1 MPERPDV
8 DELTLLRAADPID
21 GGSLPAPSHPAARVL
36 FETITTSPEATS
48 TTRDRKPAPRPLV
61 LAAAGLI
68 ALGLIGAGAV
78 TLLRDTTDNRDTEIA
93 ASQPTP
99 GTTTGPITPGGSIG
113 SCVEVYD
120 LQTLANRELAFDG
133 TVKELDGDTATFTVN
148 QWYRGGDTGEITL
161 AGAAGLSGLT
171 SGGPAATLEPGT
183 RLLVAGDGG
192 FAWACGFTQPYN
204 ASVAR
209 QWQQTFNR

>member
-1 MPERPDV
+1 M
-8 DELTLLRAADPID
+8 
-21 GGSLPAPSHPAARVL
+21 
-36 FETITTSPEATS
+36 
-48 TTRDRKPAPRPLV
+48 
-61 LAAAGLI
+61 
-68 ALGLIGAGAV
+68 
-78 TLLRDTTDNRDTEIA
+78 
-93 ASQPTP
+93 
-99 GTTTGPITPGGSIG
+99 G

-133 TVKELDGDTATFTVN
+133 TIKTLDGDKATFTVN

-192 FAWACGFTQPYN
+192 FAWACGFTQPYE
-204 ASVAR
+204 AEVAR
-209 QWQQTFNR
+209 QWEEAFSR